1 MALLSPIPPGSPFL
15 QLSQDGPGAAAG
27 GLAPAHQA
35 HHVLLQT
42 GERQVRGV
50 GAADTGGAVRAQGE
64 GGPRGVGGHRGG
76 SDRVLTPV
84 VLQVIRDI
92 LLIGHRQAF
101 AWVDEWCGESVGS
114 PQHRGEGGTRCHG
127 GRGLQV

>member
-1 MALLSPIPPGSPFL
+1 MCSYKLVSVKFEVWGL
-15 QLSQDGPGAAAG
+15 QTRVEQFVHKVREARG
-27 GLAPAHQA
+27 GLGG
-35 HHVLLQT
+35 T
-42 GERQVRGV
+42 G
-50 GAADTGGAVRAQGE
+50 
-64 GGPRGVGGHRGG
+64 GG

-114 PQHRGEGGTRCHG
+114 PWGGGHTEGGGCRSNC
-127 GRGLQV
+127 

>member
-1 MALLSPIPPGSPFL
+1 MTLIFPITPGPPFL
-15 QLSQDGPGAAAG
+15 QLGQNRPGPAAG

-64 GGPRGVGGHRGG
+64 GGPGGVGGYWGG

-101 AWVDEWCGESVGS
+101 AWVDEWCGESMGS
-114 PQHRGEGGTRCHG
+114 PQHCGAGGAHG
-127 GRGLQV
+127 GRRLRV